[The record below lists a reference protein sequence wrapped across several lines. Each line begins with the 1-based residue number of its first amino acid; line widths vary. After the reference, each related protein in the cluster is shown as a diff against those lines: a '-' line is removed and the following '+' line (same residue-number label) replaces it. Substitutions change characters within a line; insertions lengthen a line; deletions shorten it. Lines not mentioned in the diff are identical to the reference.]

1 MYEPSTSSMWRIGL
15 AVTALK
21 LLLVPTYH
29 STDFEVHRN
38 WLAIT
43 SHLPLSQWYAPSSS
57 FMVLLGL
64 SLAQHF
70 NLKLAP

>member
-1 MYEPSTSSMWRIGL
+1 MEYAANNSSWAGSSSIWRIWL

-38 WLAIT
+38 WMAIT
-43 SHLPLSQWYAPSSS
+43 SNVPIAQW
-57 FMVLLGL
+57 
-64 SLAQHF
+64 
-70 NLKLAP
+70 